1 MTNEEAIKI
10 MEIQTPRRGTKEK
23 IQAHLMA
30 VEALKAQRVGK
41 WNIQNSRIDGR
52 ELFECPFCSCVFHLP
67 VYERKHCPNC
77 GAKMEGINE

>member
-1 MTNEEAIKI
+1 MTNEEAIK
-10 MEIQTPRRGTKEK
+10 RLC
-23 IQAHLMA
+23 AHYNDVGEDYPA
-30 VEALKAQRVGK
+30 IDKAIEALKAQRVGK